1 MTFPPAASTEPEVST
16 ETPPRSLGQP
26 LDDAGRLFALRATG
40 LLDSPAEP
48 AFDRFAELI
57 RGALRSDIA
66 MVSLVD
72 DKRQFFKSQTGLSE
86 PLCSI
91 RGTSLN
97 KSLCR
102 HVVTDGAPLRINDTR
117 IHPLGRLNPEIPESG
132 VIAYLGTPLL
142 TEDGYVLGSLC
153 AVSRTER
160 NWSDH
165 DLDVLRAV
173 ADAVMSEIRWR
184 AASHVIRET
193 LECREAAERGRDDLI
208 HALIHDMRT
217 PVSAVISS
225 LDLLQEE
232 LPLNDEQ
239 AEIFR
244 LADSTAHDLLE
255 MLNGLLAANRLE
267 AGESLPDRAPVS
279 VFRLLHEAF
288 HLVKPIADTG
298 GQRLTVAYP
307 EHDRHVLADRQ
318 LISRVLINFLT
329 NAIKFCPPGSTIA
342 LSARNGTNTV
352 RFEVRDNGP
361 GIPSQDRSRVF
372 AKHERGSA
380 GAASPS
386 FGLGLDFCRRTV
398 GAHGGEVKLED
409 GPSGGCVFSF
419 ELAEAGSRAE
429 NAG

>member
-1 MTFPPAASTEPEVST
+1 GLTERLVFSESPS
-16 ETPPRSLGQP
+16 RSLGQP

-48 AFDRFAELI
+48 VFDRFAELI

-72 DKRQFFKSQTGLSE
+72 DHRQFFKSQTGLSE

-117 IHPLGRLNPEIPESG
+117 VHPLGHLNPEIPESG
-132 VIAYLGTPLL
+132 VIAYLGTPLV

-153 AVSRTER
+153 AVCRTER
-160 NWSDH
+160 DWSDN

-173 ADAVMSEIRWR
+173 ADSVMSEIRWR
-184 AASHVIRET
+184 AASHVIRES
-193 LECREAAERGRDDLI
+193 LESREAAERSRDDLVYS
-208 HALIHDMRT
+208 LIHDMRT

-225 LDLLQEE
+225 LDLLKEE
-232 LPLNDEQ
+232 LSLNDEQ
-239 AEIFR
+239 TEIFG
-244 LADSTAHDLLE
+244 LADSTAHELLD

-267 AGESLPDRAPVS
+267 GGDSRPDRTPVS

-288 HLVKPIADTG
+288 HLVKPIADTA

-307 EHDRHVLADRQ
+307 EYDRPVLADRQ
-318 LISRVLINFLT
+318 LINRVLINFLT

-342 LSARNGTNTV
+342 VSARNGTDSV
-352 RFEVRDNGP
+352 QFEVRDNGP
-361 GIPSQDRSRVF
+361 GIPCEDRSRIF
-372 AKHERGSA
+372 EKHERGPA
-380 GAASPS
+380 WTASPS

-398 GAHGGEVKLED
+398 AAHGGTVKLED
-409 GPSGGCVFSF
+409 GPDGGCVFSF
-419 ELAEAGSRAE
+419 ELAAAGR
-429 NAG
+429 